1 MNQFKS
7 CLKPVFVYCKNVSI
21 KDVFAFYSHHV
32 DAAQIPDVAQTK
44 EKGEWDQQ
52 NFWATLA
59 DS

>member
-7 CLKPVFVYCKNVSI
+7 FLKPDFVYCKNVSI

-44 EKGEWDQQ
+44 EKGE
-52 NFWATLA
+52 
-59 DS
+59 